1 MLNARRAYALP
12 LHSAAH
18 RHYEKRAASANQKGG
33 IEDRF
38 FSKTHSVTDA
48 SFSALRARFYARA
61 QESEGSMSV
70 TNDEVTTRDMTQV
83 IAASTIGTAIEWY
96 DFFLYGTMATL
107 IFPALFFPK
116 SDAFVGTL
124 LAFFTFLVGFIAR
137 PFGGALF
144 GHLGDRI
151 GRKSTLVATLL
162 LMGISTL
169 IIGFLPG
176 YKTLGILAPLLLVV
190 LRFGQGLG
198 VGGEWGGSVLLAL
211 EYGHKR
217 NRGFWASW
225 PQMGVAVGLVLSTIA
240 VSVFQSPGKAF
251 FESIG
256 WRIPFIISALLI
268 LIGLYIRLRI
278 LETPLFNKI
287 LEEKQTA
294 SAPIVEAFR
303 HHTPEIVLSA
313 GARFVE
319 QAPFYLFTTFVI
331 TYCVGVLKLPTS
343 FVLGWIT
350 VAAVIELVT
359 IPLFGYLSDRVGR
372 RRWYLIGCGIMAVF
386 AFPYFL
392 LLNTKSFVWLG
403 IVLSLA
409 LCHAW
414 VYGPQAA
421 LIAERFGTRSRY
433 SGASLGYQLAA
444 PFAGGLAPIIALL
457 LLNGKSNLS
466 ALGLPKTTVN
476 IGSGSWQAVS
486 IYIVVLAVI
495 SFASVLGLQELTQA
509 DISGD
514 MTKKRTAPAS
524 TQVGLQE

>member
-1 MLNARRAYALP
+1 M
-12 LHSAAH
+12 S
-18 RHYEKRAASANQKGG
+18 
-33 IEDRF
+33 
-38 FSKTHSVTDA
+38 TSV
-48 SFSALRARFYARA
+48 
-61 QESEGSMSV
+61 
-70 TNDEVTTRDMTQV
+70 DEVTPRQMGPV

-107 IFPALFFPK
+107 IFPTLFFPK
-116 SDAFVGTL
+116 SDQFVGTL
-124 LAFFTFLVGFIAR
+124 LSFFTFLVGFIAR

-176 YKTLGILAPLLLVV
+176 YNTLGLLAPLILVL

-211 EYGHKR
+211 EYGHRR

-225 PQMGVAVGLVLSTIA
+225 PQMGVPIGLILSTVA
-240 VSVFQSPGKAF
+240 VNIFKSPGQAYF
-251 FESIG
+251 TSIG
-256 WRIPFIISALLI
+256 WRIPFFISALLI
-268 LIGLYIRLRI
+268 VVGLYIRLRI
-278 LETPLFNKI
+278 LETPLFAKI
-287 LEEKQTA
+287 VEEKKTA
-294 SAPIVEAFR
+294 RAPLADAFR
-303 HHTPEIVLSA
+303 RHTPEILLSA

-331 TYCVGVLKLPTS
+331 TYCVEHLKLDS
-343 FVLGWIT
+343 VLVLNGIT
-350 VAAVIELVT
+350 LAAAIELFT
-359 IPLFGYLSDRVGR
+359 IPLFGYISDRVGR
-372 RRWYLIGCGIMAVF
+372 RMWYLAGCVLMLAF

-392 LLNTKSFVWLG
+392 LLNTKNSALVLLG
-403 IVLSLA
+403 IVLSVA

-457 LLNGKSNLS
+457 LLNGKSTLS
-466 ALGLPKTTVN
+466 ALGLPKVTVN
-476 IGSGSWQAVS
+476 IGAGSWQSVS
-486 IYIVVLAVI
+486 IYIVILAVI
-495 SFASVLGLQELTQA
+495 SFVSVLGLQELTRA

-514 MTKKRTAPAS
+514 VPKAEEVGTRMAQQGSTRDAAPA
-524 TQVGLQE
+524 